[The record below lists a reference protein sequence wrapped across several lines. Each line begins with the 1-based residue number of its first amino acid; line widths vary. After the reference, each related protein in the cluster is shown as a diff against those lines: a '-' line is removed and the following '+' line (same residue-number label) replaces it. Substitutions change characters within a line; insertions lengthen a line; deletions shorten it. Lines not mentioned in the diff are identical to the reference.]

1 MMRFRESRGQA
12 ERSCDTAV
20 YVFGIVPGDVNARES
35 RPRRWGGALQ
45 PDRTPSRPEGQQAH
59 GGKRTFA
66 GMGSLSHCGNTWLG
80 PRFGDRHIG
89 RSLTSGFRRFRPGT
103 CALIGGL

>member
-1 MMRFRESRGQA
+1 MAARFGSGYINNQAQVYFLYRKPNHVVSRTMIA
-12 ERSCDTAV
+12 MTM
-20 YVFGIVPGDVNARES
+20 
-35 RPRRWGGALQ
+35 
-45 PDRTPSRPEGQQAH
+45 T
-59 GGKRTFA
+59 
-66 GMGSLSHCGNTWLG
+66 MTWLG